1 MLYDFLLSEPL
12 DYVKYK
18 IITVPIERITLMIKR
33 LDFLHKKNMI
43 KNVQELT
50 DKFVAIKIK
59 LEIVKGLIVK
69 FNLTPKHELM
79 VKICNLLLVIKDL
92 ESNAYTML
100 LENICN

>member
-1 MLYDFLLSEPL
+1 
-12 DYVKYK
+12 
-18 IITVPIERITLMIKR
+18 
-33 LDFLHKKNMI
+33 MI

-92 ESNAYTML
+92 EVML
-100 LENICN
+100 TQCYWKIFAINFC

>member
-1 MLYDFLLSEPL
+1 
-12 DYVKYK
+12 
-18 IITVPIERITLMIKR
+18 MIKR